1 MLNLSKVL
9 DLTMKLFFVL
19 LGVTV
24 IVLNLISMGNQQYVF
39 LAESFLRGHLD
50 FVSMPPHLTDM
61 VLHNGYYY
69 WPNPPFPAVLLMFP
83 VIILKL
89 LGVASIQGFVQ
100 IVIGALLVWVLG
112 KVFITCSSKKDVTFW
127 VYSFIFST
135 CFIGVFSLPSSWYFA
150 STVSVFLT
158 FLAYLLYK
166 KGYSMAYVGI
176 IYGLILLTR
185 FTAALGIIF
194 YIFLLLSENNFRF
207 KFDRA
212 LTKKFILL
220 LAPFFCALVIM
231 ISYNYARYGTWKELG
246 YVQNFLFP
254 WHQTARNYG
263 IFSLKHVPGNIYYL
277 FLNAPKPVLSD
288 GVSKVLK
295 FPFVEADP
303 WGMSIFVTSP
313 VFFLLFTLA
322 YKKRESILLLL
333 TSFLIMI
340 PILLYFGVG
349 WIQFGYRYSLDFLPY
364 LFIALV
370 SEYSLKNKELSLGVK
385 LVILLSSLSNFYLLF
400 TMLT

>member
-9 DLTMKLFFVL
+9 DLTMKLLFVL

-24 IVLNLISMGNQQYVF
+24 IVLNLISTGNQQYVF

-50 FVSMPPHLTDM
+50 FVSMPPHFTDM
-61 VLHNGYYY
+61 IFHNGNYY
-69 WPNPPFPAVLLMFP
+69 WPNPPFPAVFLMLP
-83 VIILKL
+83 TLILRL

-100 IVIGALLVWVLG
+100 IIITAFLVWILG
-112 KVFITCSSKKDVTFW
+112 KILVMYSSKKDVTFW

-135 CFIGVFSLPSSWYFA
+135 CFIGVLSLPSSWYFA

-158 FLAYLLYK
+158 FLAFLLYK
-166 KGYSMAYVGI
+166 KGYSMGYVGI

-185 FTAALGIIF
+185 FTAALGIFF
-194 YIFLLLSENNFRF
+194 YIFLLLSENNFRP
-207 KFDRA
+207 KIDRV
-212 LTKKFILL
+212 LIKKFILL
-220 LAPFFCALVIM
+220 LAPVLGAFIVM

-246 YVQNFLFP
+246 YIQNFLPPF
-254 WHQTARNYG
+254 HQTARNYG

-277 FLNAPKPVLSD
+277 FLNAPKPVLAD

-295 FPFVEADP
+295 FPFVEADL
-303 WGMSIFVTSP
+303 WGMSIFITSP

-322 YKKRESILLLL
+322 YRKKESILLLL
-333 TSFLIMI
+333 TSFIIMI
-340 PILLYFGVG
+340 PILLYFGIG

-364 LFIALV
+364 LFITLV
-370 SEYSLKNKELSLGVK
+370 SEYSLKNKELSVGVK
-385 LVILLSSLSNFYLLF
+385 LVILLSSLTNFYLLF